1 MLVHLKGLTSLQGL
15 GLMDT
20 QNTDAGLEHLKGLTN
35 LQDLDVSG
43 TQAINAGVAEPQN
56 TLPRWTTIVK

>member
-1 MLVHLKGLTSLQGL
+1 
-15 GLMDT
+15 MDI
-20 QNTDAGLEHLKGLTN
+20 QITDAGLEHLKGLAN

-43 TQAINAGVAEPQN
+43 TQAINAGVAEPQT